1 MTIWGKWK
9 KEHDNVDADDS
20 HSDVNDKSNDGKEV
34 VDWDNNVNV
43 NWDDNDEEK
52 DQIAAER
59 EVVWLKAKPLKGR
72 TRMNKISIRSRL
84 IIAIL
89 PGLVLMVRVTHLD
102 KMTCINDDGLT
113 R

>member
-1 MTIWGKWK
+1 MKRK
-9 KEHDNVDADDS
+9 KHDNDDADDS
-20 HSDVNDKSNDGKEV
+20 HSDVNDKSNNDDGGKEIV
-34 VDWDNNVNV
+34 GIHKNVNV

-102 KMTCINDDGLT
+102 KISYINDDGLT

>member
-1 MTIWGKWK
+1 MVIIEMRDMRALWQYEENEKRIWQR
-9 KEHDNVDADDS
+9 
-20 HSDVNDKSNDGKEV
+20 
-34 VDWDNNVNV
+34 
-43 NWDDNDEEK
+43 WDDNDEEK

-89 PGLVLMVRVTHLD
+89 PGLVLMVSFIHLD
-102 KMTCINDDGLT
+102 KRTFIDDDGLT

>member
-1 MTIWGKWK
+1 MK
-9 KEHDNVDADDS
+9 KKHNNDDADHS
-20 HSDVNDKSNDGKEV
+20 HSDVNDKSNDDDDDGGKEI
-34 VDWDNNVNV
+34 VDWDNNLNV
-43 NWDDNDEEK
+43 NWDDNDEDA